1 VLCRAVN
8 AAGRKAQEESIEA
21 AWSLLGRVKTALP
34 RREVERHLPALEALR
49 GWLDKDRAY

>member
-1 VLCRAVN
+1 MLCRAVN
-8 AAGRKAQEESIEA
+8 VAQRKAQEASIEA

-49 GWLDKDRAY
+49 GWLDKDRED

>member
-49 GWLDKDRAY
+49 GWLDKDREY

>member
-1 VLCRAVN
+1 MLCRAVN
-8 AAGRKAQEESIEA
+8 VAQRKAQEASIET

-49 GWLDKDRAY
+49 GWLDEDRED

>member
-1 VLCRAVN
+1 VLCRTVN
-8 AAGRKAQEESIEA
+8 VAGRKAQEETIEA

-49 GWLDKDRAY
+49 GWLDKDRED